1 MKPQDCL
8 FFCFAFLFS
17 RSVVPL
23 IAQSVDLIGELG
35 QILVGTALVVLDD
48 PQQALAGADQTLEHR
63 GGAVLALRYLV
74 LDAYLSALLQADST
88 LGTDG
93 PLRTVVGRAG
103 GEALPGEG
111 VDEDVFHLIFAV
123 HHEHPLGLLGESVH
137 PAQQSVPVCV
147 AGHAGELADLRLHLN
162 GLAEQLD
169 RGGAL
174 DEGAAQSA
182 HCLIAYEQDGALR
195 PPQVV
200 LEVMADAACLAHAA
214 GRQDDLRRAV
224 GVDHTGLVT
233 GHGDPQPRHV
243 DGVDALFQQGAGLLV
258 EAVRVCVPEDAGGLG
273 SQRAVDVDR
282 EVAVPFDQPFFLDL
296 PQKIQ
301 HLLGATHRK
310 TGHDHIAAPVK
321 GALQDFSQLVHI
333 IRARAVQPVAVGGLH
348 EHIVRLADIGGVLD
362 DGLVQIADIAGKHQL
377 GGSVT
382 LGDPQ
387 LDAGGAQQVAH
398 IHEPHLDARSQLDAL
413 FVVHTHEQLH
423 GRLGVL
429 HGIHGLH
436 RLGTGALGLAVLP
449 LGLELLDVGGVPQH
463 DTAQLHRGVGGVDFA
478 PEAVAHQQRQHT
490 GVVDVGVGDHHGV
503 DVPGGKV
510 QLLVVPLVPALLQA
524 AVHQNLLAVD
534 LQTMAAAGYALVS
547 AVKTQ
552 LHGSVPFCFRREG
565 QPSPRFVVPILPL
578 F

>member
-1 MKPQDCL
+1 M
-8 FFCFAFLFS
+8 
-17 RSVVPL
+17 
-23 IAQSVDLIGELG
+23 
-35 QILVGTALVVLDD
+35 
-48 PQQALAGADQTLEHR
+48 
-63 GGAVLALRYLV
+63 
-74 LDAYLSALLQADST
+74 
-88 LGTDG
+88 
-93 PLRTVVGRAG
+93 
-103 GEALPGEG
+103 
-111 VDEDVFHLIFAV
+111 

-147 AGHAGELADLRLHLN
+147 AGHAGELADLRLHLD

-169 RGGAL
+169 RGGPL
-174 DEGAAQSA
+174 DEGAAQGA

-200 LEVMADAACLAHAA
+200 LEVMTDAACLAHAA
-214 GRQDDLRRAV
+214 GRQDDLGRAV
-224 GVDHTGLVT
+224 SVDHTGLIT
-233 GHGDPQPRHV
+233 GHGDPQPRHP

-463 DTAQLHRGVGGVDFA
+463 DTAQFHRGVGGVDFA

-490 GVVDVGVGDHHGV
+490 GVVDVRMGSQHPV
-503 DVPGGKV
+503 DLAGCHRDG
-510 QLLVVPLVPALLQA
+510 LVLVDILALLHA
-524 AVHQNLLAVD
+524 AVDQEPTARGF
-534 LQTMAAAGYALVS
+534 QQRTAAGDLMVRAQKRDLHPKTPPVIQASFSGRPAVSTQNVHGLWHPTSASRLNGVRVLSATAPTAAPCFHRRWRLLLLHSIALPS
-547 AVKTQ
+547 
-552 LHGSVPFCFRREG
+552 GSFALETAGQPYQAVPFY
-565 QPSPRFVVPILPL
+565 SVLTV
-578 F
+578 